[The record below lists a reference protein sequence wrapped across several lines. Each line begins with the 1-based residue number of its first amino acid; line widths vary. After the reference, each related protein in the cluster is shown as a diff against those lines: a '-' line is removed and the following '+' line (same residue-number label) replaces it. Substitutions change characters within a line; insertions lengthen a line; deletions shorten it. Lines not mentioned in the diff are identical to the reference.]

1 MTWDYNTDSL
11 QPNQSK
17 GDIVFMGVFANVY
30 IGNKFSGT
38 LEIKK
43 LSSDRFYL
51 TRATFTG

>member
-38 LEIKK
+38 LEIK
-43 LSSDRFYL
+43 SNNFYWFF
-51 TRATFTG
+51 AIVVC